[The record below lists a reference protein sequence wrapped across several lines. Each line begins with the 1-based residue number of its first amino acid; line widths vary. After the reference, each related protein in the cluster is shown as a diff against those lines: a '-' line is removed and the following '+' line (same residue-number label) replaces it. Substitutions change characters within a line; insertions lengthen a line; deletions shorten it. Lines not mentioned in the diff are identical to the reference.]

1 MKSRFKTF
9 TLLMLTLASPLLAV
23 EGSSQRPALQA
34 VPVPESGRSQA
45 APQRDAGRPQVVP
58 GRDAMRNRDRGHAVV
73 GNRMERVERVDCRRA
88 RRPCYPRRE
97 CVVVAGRWDP
107 VLYEPV
113 RYVRRPIVR
122 EVVVVDECPCCYN
135 PIYEECD
142 SCECGFEFSFRA
154 SNRRCR

>member
-9 TLLMLTLASPLLAV
+9 TLLMLTLASPLLAAEGV
-23 EGSSQRPALQA
+23 ERGQNVQA
-34 VPVPESGRSQA
+34 VPVRDGGRVQA
-45 APQRDAGRPQVVP
+45 TPVRDAGRPQVIP
-58 GRDAMRNRDRGHAVV
+58 GRDTVRNSDRGRAIV
-73 GNRMERVERVDCRRA
+73 GNRMERVERVGCRRV
-88 RRPCYPRRE
+88 RRPCYPRRD

-122 EVVVVDECPCCYN
+122 EVVVVDECPCCYA

-142 SCECGFEFSFRA
+142 ACECGFEFSFRA
-154 SNRRCR
+154 GGHCH